1 MELGVLSMPEPPPEA
16 VPPSGGG
23 PNFWELRGSPPA
35 SLSIC
40 CAECQT
46 QERDQQPSVPT
57 FSKNVPLHDAQ
68 WGSGI

>member
-1 MELGVLSMPEPPPEA
+1 MESGVSSMPGPPPEA
-16 VPPSGGG
+16 VPPSGG
-23 PNFWELRGSPPA
+23 PNLWKLRGSPA
-35 SLSIC
+35 SLSTC
-40 CAECQT
+40 YAECQI